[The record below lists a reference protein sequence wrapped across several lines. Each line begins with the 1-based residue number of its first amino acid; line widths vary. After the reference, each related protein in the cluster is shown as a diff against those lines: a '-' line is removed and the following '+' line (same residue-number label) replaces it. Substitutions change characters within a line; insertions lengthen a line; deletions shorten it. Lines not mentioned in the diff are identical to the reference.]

1 MDAELDIT
9 GFVEQVKIEM
19 RLGGT
24 TSPGFGVGRLGIL
37 FESRVPID
45 GDYFDRQ
52 NEALKPNNTIP

>member
-45 GDYFDRQ
+45 GDYFDR
-52 NEALKPNNTIP
+52 